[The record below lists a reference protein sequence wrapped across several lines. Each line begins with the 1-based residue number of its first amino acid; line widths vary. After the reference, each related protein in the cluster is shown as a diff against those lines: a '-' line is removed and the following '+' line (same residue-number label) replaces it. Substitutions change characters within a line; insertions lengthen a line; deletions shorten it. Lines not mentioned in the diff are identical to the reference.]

1 MHAYTFEH
9 FFLIFYQTYPDM
21 ILKAIFQKYWC
32 DTHTSVFE
40 KSFSI
45 ISIHLA
51 KLNVQLA
58 CM

>member
-51 KLNVQLA
+51 KLA